1 MVVKQSMTVEEFSEF
16 SGCSVWTV
24 RKKCQTGE
32 LPAIKA
38 GKRWKVFAQEY
49 VDRQLKRARAR

>member
-1 MVVKQSMTVEEFSEF
+1 MVVKQSMTVEEFAEF

-24 RKKCQTGE
+24 RKKCQKGE
-32 LPAIKA
+32 LPAMKA

-49 VDRQLKRARAR
+49 VDRQLNAKE

>member
-24 RKKCQTGE
+24 RKKCKRGVI
-32 LPAIKA
+32 PAIKS
-38 GKRWKVFAQEY
+38 GKRWAVLAQEY
-49 VDRQLKRARAR
+49 VDRQLNAKE